1 MDYFN
6 PYRQRGFSANQNQIN
21 RYNNFD
27 NQIVRPANDF
37 NTKNQFGSDRNYLD
51 HLNFANEYRVN
62 LGSNKENI
70 RRNDINNNN
79 IFEIKTKNAE
89 LLYSK
94 NINNGR
100 INIEERNEGYNNR
113 LNKRQNY
120 QVKEQK

>member
-70 RRNDINNNN
+70 RRNDINNN
-79 IFEIKTKNAE
+79 
-89 LLYSK
+89 
-94 NINNGR
+94 
-100 INIEERNEGYNNR
+100 YNYDLGNS
-113 LNKRQNY
+113 NT
-120 QVKEQK
+120 VFTIII